1 MCRRA
6 CASLHNYPYIE
17 RRAVMLPAVALKH
30 IFTLILGAANIA
42 NERQQRL
49 LLQSI
54 AEIARKGLADTHNA
68 PGMQH

>member
-1 MCRRA
+1 
-6 CASLHNYPYIE
+6 
-17 RRAVMLPAVALKH
+17 MLPAVALKH